1 MSKKTPSLSTRLN
14 RQRLIIQ
21 GIIRDPRVGSQRAL
35 GEMLGVSQAA
45 VSKWERRGYLPLD
58 RAGEIEGLLG
68 IPRRHIANPRIVDA
82 LESVESLMQAA

>member
-1 MSKKTPSLSTRLN
+1 MPPKTPPSNIRLD
-14 RQRLIIQ
+14 RQRLTIQ

-35 GEMLGVSQAA
+35 GAMLGVSQAA

-68 IPRRHIANPRIVDA
+68 IPRRHIADPRIVDA
-82 LESVESLMQAA
+82 LESVESLMQAV